1 MRTFHIGGIASGR
14 AAQSTLEAR
23 GNGTVRYLGL
33 NVITKVDVGM
43 VAMNRNGE
51 IAILDDS
58 GRERERYGIN
68 YGAVVSV
75 TDGQAIDPGA
85 PICEW
90 DLCRSSSH

>member
-1 MRTFHIGGIASGR
+1 
-14 AAQSTLEAR
+14 
-23 GNGTVRYLGL
+23 
-33 NVITKVDVGM
+33 M

-85 PICEW
+85 PICSGT
-90 DLCRSSSH
+90 LLLFQFSLKFAARRSTKTSSMVLPWKRNSKNLPV